1 LVRFV
6 SRDGEIFP
14 LYLIREEG
22 EEEEEE
28 RKKDLGSIGF

>member
-22 EEEEEE
+22 EEEEE